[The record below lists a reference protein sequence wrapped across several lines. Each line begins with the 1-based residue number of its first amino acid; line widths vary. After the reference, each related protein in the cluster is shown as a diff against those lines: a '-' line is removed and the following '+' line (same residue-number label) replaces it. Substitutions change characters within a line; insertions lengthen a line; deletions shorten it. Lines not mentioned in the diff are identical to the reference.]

1 MTIEDLPD
9 PSVEGDSLTRIY
21 QYFIPGCEDSVTY
34 SVSAAPMPSECGKD
48 IYFKGK
54 IWGGE

>member
-21 QYFIPGCEDSVTY
+21 QYFIPGSEDPVTY

-48 IYFKGK
+48 IFKRKNTEG
-54 IWGGE
+54 